1 MCPLTQRAQWAPP
14 VEDGLLDFAFEGQS
28 SSAGSLSRCSLLD
41 AQEDLQ
47 FLNDLGMKFKT
58 LAEICSPPNPSP
70 PTAAPAVATLTR
82 RVADAASTHEQVD
95 PAVRPQG
102 ETAGALISSSSTSRS
117 SGSGVGTSP
126 PWMKAVSM
134 GQAAALLP
142 PPQAVLLQ
150 QQPVC
155 YPAGAVLQPVQ
166 YVVQPQLQNVVLL
179 ADEAPGASYP
189 GLFVVQGSKNPPPP
203 PPLQGSASGILIQGS
218 ERSKTLRSPASPSS
232 PAVVLP
238 VSPGV
243 APTSVSLKGWKIVVP
258 NPDGKPGFVSPQGS
272 RQGRI
277 ADRDPGSSR
286 GALQRG
292 AILVK
297 KAAAPQG
304 R

>member
-14 VEDGLLDFAFEGQS
+14 VEDGLLDFAFEGQG

-70 PTAAPAVATLTR
+70 PTAAPPVATLKH
-82 RVADAASTHEQVD
+82 RVADAASTNEQV
-95 PAVRPQG
+95 V
-102 ETAGALISSSSTSRS
+102 ISSSSTSRS
-117 SGSGVGTSP
+117 SVSGVGTSP

-155 YPAGAVLQPVQ
+155 YPAHAVLQPVQ

-179 ADEAPGASYP
+179 ADEPPGAGYP

-203 PPLQGSASGILIQGS
+203 PALQGSASGIVIHGS

-238 VSPGV
+238 VSSGV
-243 APTSVSLKGWKIVVP
+243 APTSVSLKGWKVVVP
-258 NPDGKPGFVSPQGS
+258 NPDGKPGFVSPQGF